1 MFDLTRLRAKVLN
14 ADTQISLVSDRAT
27 ITRRFPTGDTIIPF
41 GRHGRVRQFNIEA
54 VGTGEITEIVT
65 GLSEVDMGT
74 KE

>member
-14 ADTQISLVSDRAT
+14 ADTQISLISDRAT